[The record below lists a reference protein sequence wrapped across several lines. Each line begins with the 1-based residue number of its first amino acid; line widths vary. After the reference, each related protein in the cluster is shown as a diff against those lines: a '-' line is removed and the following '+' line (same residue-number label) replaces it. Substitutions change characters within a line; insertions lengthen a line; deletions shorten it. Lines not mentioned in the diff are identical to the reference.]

1 MPTLAD
7 LKTELERVLKDPHL
21 KVETYAR
28 PLRKTRLITIG
39 GRGSSAPQI
48 TPRDATNLLIAIL
61 SPAPAIKGVET
72 VKQYR
77 SIYLLRRPPG
87 ARGDR
92 STRPQRTRNLE
103 DRSLKDIRYVHFLG
117 DVIELLIRQAADGA
131 MERLAAQ
138 WTGGPNKPG
147 LSLKIIGPR
156 PAAVLRVPML
166 GDNWINRTFAYA
178 REDQKESP
186 STAGIVRASEIYADV
201 LIAIG
206 KLFRDN

>member
-92 STRPQRTRNLE
+92 STLPQSTRNLE
-103 DRSLKDIRYVHFLG
+103 DCSLKDIRNVHFLG

-138 WTGGPNKPG
+138 WTGGPDKPG

-201 LIAIG
+201 LIAVG
-206 KLFRDN
+206 RLFQES